1 MTPKMGDFGA
11 DLILFKGARKPL
23 SRQNAIK
30 EKWEIPPCKKWL
42 VRLSITGAGCDR
54 HDKQ

>member
-1 MTPKMGDFGA
+1 MTPKKGDFGA
-11 DLILFKGARKPL
+11 ELILFKAARKPL

-42 VRLSITGAGCDR
+42 VQLSITGAGCER